1 MNNYYKSVT
10 LVTIILM
17 FTLSFQ
23 SCDKTYTKENA
34 KIEKCLSKRDFDKA
48 REIAQKIP
56 SDEYYF
62 NRNEGGKRH
71 YYKQEALD
79 KINKAQL
86 SMMTSDGQWDD
97 ARAFAQEL
105 DALNIYQELFGNNIN
120 KLLQNGRYETIL
132 LVLSSWKIES
142 PYREI
147 VDNHILAGKGGMYE
161 ANGNVPYNEEV
172 QAYNKIVDAVVQYA
186 IINDELKVIKKCV
199 ALYKP
204 EAIYVKYEY
213 GDKGIYTLKNN
224 AKELALKNLKEN
236 GITLK

>member
-1 MNNYYKSVT
+1 MKKYSKSTTFVA
-10 LVTIILM
+10 IIIFM
-17 FTLSFQ
+17 FTLSLQ
-23 SCDKTYTKENA
+23 SCDNTYTKKNA
-34 KIEKCLSKRDFDKA
+34 KIEKYLAERNFDKA
-48 REIAQKIP
+48 REVAQQIP

-62 NRNEGGKRH
+62 NKNEGNKRH
-71 YYKQEALD
+71 YYQQDAMI

-86 SMMTSDGQWDD
+86 SLMTAEGQWDD

-120 KLLQNGRYETIL
+120 KLLQNRQYETIL
-132 LVLSSWKIES
+132 LVLSSWKIEN
-142 PYREI
+142 PYRET
-147 VDNHILAGKGGMYE
+147 VDNHTLAGKGGMYE

-172 QAYNKIVDAVVQYA
+172 QAYNKIVDAVIQYA

-204 EAIYVKYEY
+204 EAVYVKYEY

-224 AKELALKNLKEN
+224 AKELALQNLKEN
-236 GITLK
+236 GITL